1 MNFGSNWTLLQSDVN
16 PRFFWWVL
24 SLCHRLTPC
33 KRNWDTCAC
42 FNVVMI
48 NCYLRYSIM
57 CCTIFFII
65 WILIG
70 WPVLC
75 MLDGMYS
82 LLPCTGQQ
90 QERLLAL
97 HAFLTRAVLMGL
109 TLHFFKN
116 VYVCVFYICVGIAFV
131 AFTWERI
138 YTYTWYMR
146 RVFKCV
152 FACYRVW
159 LPRGEN
165 TIT

>member
-1 MNFGSNWTLLQSDVN
+1 MIPSCLVLQLYVSMNFGSNWTLLQSDVN

-82 LLPCTGQQ
+82 LLPRTGQQ

-109 TLHFFKN
+109 TLQFFFKCLCMCILYLCRN
-116 VYVCVFYICVGIAFV
+116 CFCGFYLRKDLHIYMVYEKSF
-131 AFTWERI
+131 
-138 YTYTWYMR
+138 
-146 RVFKCV
+146 
-152 FACYRVW
+152 
-159 LPRGEN
+159 
-165 TIT
+165 